1 MDMLG
6 LRNALKNLSW
16 LGRAAV
22 LCFYV
27 AISNQFI
34 RMVLSSR
41 RELQMRSCASCQTR
55 THFISLCKI
64 NYFIRKNYGKYVNVR
79 TAQKLS
85 GKSIVCNLTFIGSVP
100 LLGV

>member
-1 MDMLG
+1 MNHPDMHVSFIFTNAKVLLRANEVVAMQPDMDMLG

-34 RMVLSSR
+34 RMVLSSS
-41 RELQMRSCASCQTR
+41 RE
-55 THFISLCKI
+55 
-64 NYFIRKNYGKYVNVR
+64 
-79 TAQKLS
+79 
-85 GKSIVCNLTFIGSVP
+85 
-100 LLGV
+100 